1 MKARKGLAV
10 GLTTFVLVALA
21 AAGAALTAEP
31 ALPLAADEPGEAVF
45 GRWCAGCHG
54 RLDEHRKQLAGT
66 YALEQRYKGTRPA
79 ALEDRTDLTAE
90 LVRTMVRHG
99 LNVMPPSRKTE
110 ISDAQLEQLV
120 HYLTARAR

>member
-1 MKARKGLAV
+1 MIVRSPLAMGV
-10 GLTTFVLVALA
+10 AAFAVAVLAGTTA
-21 AAGAALTAEP
+21 ATAATPEAAEP
-31 ALPLAADEPGEAVF
+31 GQAVF
-45 GRWCAGCHG
+45 ERWCAGCHG

-66 YALEQRYKGTRPA
+66 YALEQRYKGVRPA
-79 ALEDRTDLTAE
+79 ALEDRTDLTPE

-110 ISDAQLEQLV
+110 ISDVQLQQLV